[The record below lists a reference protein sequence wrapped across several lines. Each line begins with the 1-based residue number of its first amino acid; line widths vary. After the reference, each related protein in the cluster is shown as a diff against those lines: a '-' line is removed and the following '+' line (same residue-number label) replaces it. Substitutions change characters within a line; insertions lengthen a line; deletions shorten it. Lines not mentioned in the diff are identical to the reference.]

1 LPRVVSDA
9 EQRLDL
15 LRAAD
20 AFVLPSTV
28 EGLSLALLEAMSS
41 GCAVIASDAGED
53 GSAVDDGPW

>member
-1 LPRVVSDA
+1 VSDA
-9 EQRLDL
+9 KQRLDL